1 MKKNLNLTKNSV
13 FFLILALNL
22 FINSLCLYA
31 SEIKATDLEAIKAKE
46 GEFVTVTGTVVGTF
60 KSKSGK
66 AIFFNFGPDHKT
78 CFTAVIFS
86 GNIEKFKGKNGE
98 DPVDYYLNKNVK
110 LDGRIKVHENRPE
123 IILDDPKQL
132 TIVGEAKAEAEI
144 KAEDIEKIKTYDG
157 KLITVAGTIKR
168 VSKAKSGKVTFINF
182 GDDWKSS
189 FTSIVFAG
197 DEEKFKEMG
206 GLESLLNKNVK
217 LTGVVTIYK
226 DKPEIILK
234 SPTQITVQK

>member
-1 MKKNLNLTKNSV
+1 
-13 FFLILALNL
+13 
-22 FINSLCLYA
+22 
-31 SEIKATDLEAIKAKE
+31 
-46 GEFVTVTGTVVGTF
+46 VGTF

-86 GNIEKFKGKNGE
+86 SNIDKFKGKNGE

-110 LDGRIKVHENRPE
+110 LDGRVTVHDNRPE

-132 TIVGEAKAEAEI
+132 TVIGETKVEAEV
-144 KAEDIEKIKTYDG
+144 KAEDIEKIKEYDG
-157 KLITVAGTIKR
+157 KLITVVGTIKR
-168 VSKAKSGKVTFINF
+168 VNKAKSGKVTFINF

-189 FTSIVFAG
+189 FTCIVFEG
-197 DEEKFKEMG
+197 DVEKFKDAG
-206 GLESLLNKNVK
+206 GLESYLNKNVK

-234 SPTQITVQK
+234 SPNQITVQK